1 VSQDTREVMVA
12 TTERSRPSRIK
23 GVIFDL
29 DDTLVLSTVDYV
41 RFKTLIIRRIALEG
55 EDVSDYSPEE
65 GIIALIARFRRSM
78 EGSGRSPSEVQA
90 ILHEFDQ
97 IMDDV
102 ELERADETKAI
113 PGAAELLALL
123 RDRGVKVG
131 VLTRGCDRYARSVL
145 RLTGMSDL
153 VDAIE
158 CRNSDVPP
166 KPSPEPYWRLVAQ
179 LGLQPEE
186 TIFVGDHLIDAK
198 CARSAGVLFMGVR
211 TGDLT
216 EQELRDA
223 GSTEVFTSV
232 AEMMAWFDDALHDGH

>member
-1 VSQDTREVMVA
+1 M
-12 TTERSRPSRIK
+12 K

-29 DDTLVLSTVDYV
+29 DDTLVLSTVDYT
-41 RFKTLIIRRIALEG
+41 RFKKLIIGRIALEG
-55 EDVSDYSPEE
+55 EDVRDYSSNE
-65 GIIALIARFRRSM
+65 GIVSLIARFRHSM
-78 EGSGRSPSEVQA
+78 EEAGRSSSEVRA
-90 ILHEFDQ
+90 ILREFDQ

-102 ELERADETKAI
+102 ELERADETEAI
-113 PGAAELLALL
+113 PGASALLALL

-131 VLTRGCDRYARSVL
+131 VLTRGCERYARFVL
-145 RLTGMSDL
+145 RLTGMLDL

-166 KPSPEPYWRLVAQ
+166 KPSPEPYWRLAAQ

-186 TIFVGDHLIDAK
+186 TVFVGDHLIDAK
-198 CARSAGVLFMGVR
+198 CARSAGVRFVGVL

-216 EQELRDA
+216 EHELRDA

-232 AEMMAWFDDALHDGH
+232 AEMMPWFDEILHSDN

>member
-1 VSQDTREVMVA
+1 V
-12 TTERSRPSRIK
+12 K

-41 RFKTLIIRRIALEG
+41 RFKRLIIERIALEG
-55 EDVSDYSPEE
+55 EDVRDYRPDD
-65 GIIALIARFRRSM
+65 GIISLIDRFRHGM
-78 EGSGRSPSEVQA
+78 EASGRSPSEVQEV
-90 ILHEFDQ
+90 LREFDQ

-113 PGAAELLALL
+113 PGAAGLLALL
-123 RDRGVKVG
+123 RDRGVKIG
-131 VLTRGCDRYARSVL
+131 VLTRGCERYARFVL
-145 RLTGMSDL
+145 RLTGMLDL

-166 KPSPEPYWRLVAQ
+166 KPSPEPYWRLAAQ

-186 TIFVGDHLIDAK
+186 TVFVGDHLIDAK
-198 CARSAGVLFMGVR
+198 CASSAGVMFIGVR

-232 AEMMAWFDDALHDGH
+232 AEMMPWFDEALRDGH